1 MSISLYQISAELTRI
16 EDMVAEADGVL
27 SPELDAYIM
36 DQLAIIGE
44 AQADKADGYVGLIRK
59 VESIQSAAK
68 AEAER
73 YSRIAKIQ
81 ENFSERLKDRLKQ
94 YMQDHG
100 IKRIDTVTG
109 RTIRLQANGGKPS
122 VQYAQGLQAAD
133 VPMEFQKQTIA
144 VDTVAVR
151 NALEAGRKLEFATL
165 GERGESLRIT

>member
-16 EDMVAEADGVL
+16 EDMVAEADGVI

-73 YSRIAKIQ
+73 YARIAKIQ

-109 RTIRLQANGGKPS
+109 RTIRIQANGGKPS
-122 VQYAQGLQAAD
+122 VQFIQGLQAAD

-144 VDTVAVR
+144 VDTAKVQKAI
-151 NALEAGRKLEFATL
+151 ESGRELEFASL
-165 GERGESLRIT
+165 SKRGTHLVIT

>member
-1 MSISLYQISAELTRI
+1 MSISLYQIGAELTKI

-27 SPELDAYIM
+27 SPALDAYIQ
-36 DQLAIIGE
+36 DQLALIE
-44 AQADKADGYVGLIRK
+44 TAQAEKSDAYVNLIRK
-59 VESIQSAAK
+59 VEAVQATAK

-73 YSRIAKIQ
+73 YARIAKIQ

-109 RTIRLQANGGKPS
+109 RTIRIQANGGKPS
-122 VQYAQGLQAAD
+122 VQFAQGLQAAD
-133 VPMEFQKQTIA
+133 LPMEFQKQTIA

-151 NALEAGRKLEFATL
+151 NALESGRELEFATL